1 VPSGHTT
8 RIAAIAVL
16 ALLAGGAAGWIARGK
31 LDRVEAESAGG
42 RVAEREAPE
51 SAAAPAALGAAHT
64 HDDELR
70 QILIDPNAR
79 ALAARVRN
87 ASTVNGECE
96 VEVDTT
102 VGWFRAGCG
111 AGDTPS
117 VGEKFELFGRLS
129 PEGQIDGAPPLLRPS
144 WLEPVG
150 TIARLRG
157 Q

>member
-1 VPSGHTT
+1 LL
-8 RIAAIAVL
+8 IAAV
-16 ALLAGGAAGWIARGK
+16 ALLAGGAGGWIARGK
-31 LDRVEAESAGG
+31 MDRAEAESARG
-42 RVAEREAPE
+42 RAAEREAPE
-51 SAAAPAALGAAHT
+51 PAAAPAASDAART

-111 AGDTPS
+111 TGDTPS
-117 VGEKFELFGRLS
+117 VGDRFEVFGRLS
-129 PEGQIDGAPPLLRPS
+129 REGQIDGAPPLLRPS